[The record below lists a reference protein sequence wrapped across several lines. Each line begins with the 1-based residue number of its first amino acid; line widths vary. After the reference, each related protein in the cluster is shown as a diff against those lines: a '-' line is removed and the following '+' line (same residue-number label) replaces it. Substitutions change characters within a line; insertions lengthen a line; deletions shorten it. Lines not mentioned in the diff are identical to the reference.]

1 MSGSEP
7 RLLPLAM
14 NERQRTAR
22 ERLRLIVAQAPR
34 QQTPSPRESDGPLAG
49 LREVPVLPFR
59 FGRHVAAW
67 LVWHTARVS
76 LVSDAPPGHPRES

>member
-14 NERQRTAR
+14 NDRQRTAR

-34 QQTPSPRESDGPLAG
+34 HHAPVHREPDGALQG
-49 LREVPVLPFR
+49 LRDVSGLPLR
-59 FGRHVAAW
+59 FGRHLAAW

-76 LVSDAPPGHPRES
+76 LVSDAPPARTRES